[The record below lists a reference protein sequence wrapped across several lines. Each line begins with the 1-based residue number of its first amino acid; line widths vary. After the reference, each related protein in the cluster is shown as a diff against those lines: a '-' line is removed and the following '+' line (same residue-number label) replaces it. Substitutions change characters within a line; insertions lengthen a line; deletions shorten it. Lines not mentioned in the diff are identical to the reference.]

1 MNHTKQ
7 QMLFIALCLIPSFSM
22 AQNNQSFFEKVEEIK
37 KDLYKISA
45 HELSTILAITPK
57 QIPIITADQL
67 KQEMSSN
74 PSMLVINVL
83 TEKYYKDCHINGSI
97 NVPLKELVDRARNW
111 DRSQKIVIY
120 CALDECD
127 AGEKGCILLGCMGF
141 TNVVDYRGGIK
152 EWYQLGYPTQGPAVS
167 EYLHTK
173 SSPSSHKGHEYYPE
187 TIVCSNQ
194 IRWINKYQ
202 TQS

>member
-7 QMLFIALCLIPSFSM
+7 HMLLAALCLITSFSM
-22 AQNNQSFFEKVEEIK
+22 AQNGQSFFEKVEAIK

-45 HELSTILAITPK
+45 HELCTMLNIPSK

-67 KQEMSSN
+67 KQEMSN
-74 PSMLVINVL
+74 NQNLLVINVL
-83 TEKYYKDCHINGSI
+83 TEKYYKDCHITGSI
-97 NVPLKELVDRARNW
+97 NVPLKEIVDRARSW
-111 DRSQKIVIY
+111 DHAQKIVVY

-141 TNVVDYRGGIK
+141 TNVIDYRGGIK

-173 SSPSSHKGHEYYPE
+173 SAPSSHKGHEYYPE

-194 IRWINKYQ
+194 VRWITKYP